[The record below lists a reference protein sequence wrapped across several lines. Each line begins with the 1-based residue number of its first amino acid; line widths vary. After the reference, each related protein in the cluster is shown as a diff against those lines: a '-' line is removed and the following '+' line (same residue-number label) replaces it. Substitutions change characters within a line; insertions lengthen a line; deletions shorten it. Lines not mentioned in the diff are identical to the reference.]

1 LLFKVGEN
9 EISFDLTNE
18 KKSFR
23 NKLGEEFR
31 DTKIF
36 KLKLFTFKMELI
48 NQETPSDFWL
58 CLIKILPNENENL

>member
-48 NQETPSDFWL
+48 NQETPSDFWFS
-58 CLIKILPNENENL
+58 LIKILPNENENL

>member
-1 LLFKVGEN
+1 MLFKVGEN

-23 NKLGEEFR
+23 NKLEEEFR

-48 NQETPSDFWL
+48 NQETPSDFWFS
-58 CLIKILPNENENL
+58 LIKILPNENENL